1 MKLKKKV
8 TDHDYD
14 EYISAAELNK
24 LIAEK
29 LAAKLAQANLANKND
44 ISNFVKKTNFDD
56 KLKNVISKK
65 KKKNE

>member
-14 EYISAAELNK
+14 EYISAAEFNK

-29 LAAKLAQANLANKND
+29 FAAKLAQANLANKND

-56 KLKNVISKK
+56 KLKNVISTK